1 MQGTTF
7 RGVSAQAIQEVM
19 PELVAQN
26 GEYLAVNYAGLTAA
40 CVGPSTKATP
50 RLRPCKPKVLMT

>member
-1 MQGTTF
+1 MRGKAT

-40 CVGPSTKATP
+40 CVGAINELNAKIAA
-50 RLRPCKPKVLMT
+50 MQA